1 MNYSGL
7 AKVVINSILFFIIIS
22 LYSCQPNTKENSK
35 PAIPVE
41 TTVIAEQIP
50 IDTSFLKE
58 KNLGDSLCRQA
69 ESRNAEPV
77 SNADLEE
84 VNSKFT
90 FRGAY
95 INPKLVFQLIQWL
108 NDDKPPVLS
117 IDIAAANV
125 GTNQFYTA
133 IAPYKTNT
141 GYVVLEEKTDS
152 INASYHS
159 YQWLG
164 MLSNKI
170 HVLRCLESSTDG
182 SGKFITLLF
191 VRFQI
196 AKFNLNGNYYNQL
209 LMNNISVH
217 NIGDRVNN
225 DIQLNKKAN
234 QIKLTYTN
242 SEGKTISEIIKP
254 Q

>member
-1 MNYSGL
+1 MKNIL
-7 AKVVINSILFFIIIS
+7 LFVCIILFIS
-22 LYSCQPNTKENSK
+22 CHSGMKENTCIIDSTK
-35 PAIPVE
+35 V
-41 TTVIAEQIP
+41 
-50 IDTSFLKE
+50 DTSKLISSELDSNNLKA
-58 KNLGDSLCRQA
+58 KALADTLNKLA
-69 ESRNAEPV
+69 EARNSEPV
-77 SNADLEE
+77 YNADLEE
-84 VNSKFT
+84 VNNNFT

-95 INPKLVFQLIQWL
+95 INPKLVFLFIQWL

-196 AKFNLNGNYYNQL
+196 AKFNLNGKHYNQL

-217 NIGDRVNN
+217 NIGDRVENE
-225 DIQLNKKAN
+225 IQLNKKAN
-234 QIKLTYTN
+234 QIKLTITN
-242 SEGKTISEIIKP
+242 SEGKSISEIIKP
-254 Q
+254 L

>member
-1 MNYSGL
+1 M
-7 AKVVINSILFFIIIS
+7 
-22 LYSCQPNTKENSK
+22 KENTCIIDSTK
-35 PAIPVE
+35 V
-41 TTVIAEQIP
+41 
-50 IDTSFLKE
+50 DTSKLISSELDSNNLKA
-58 KNLGDSLCRQA
+58 KALADTLNKLA
-69 ESRNAEPV
+69 EARNSEPV
-77 SNADLEE
+77 YNADLEE
-84 VNSKFT
+84 VNNNFT

-95 INPKLVFQLIQWL
+95 INPKLVFLFIQWL

-196 AKFNLNGNYYNQL
+196 AKFNLNGKHYNQL

-217 NIGDRVNN
+217 NIGDRVENE
-225 DIQLNKKAN
+225 IQLNKKAN
-234 QIKLTYTN
+234 QIKLTITN
-242 SEGKTISEIIKP
+242 SEGKSISEIIKP
-254 Q
+254 L

>member
-1 MNYSGL
+1 MKIIYL
-7 AKVVINSILFFIIIS
+7 FLFSIFM
-22 LYSCQPNTKENSK
+22 YSCSHSTKEKSVTV
-35 PAIPVE
+35 IPVE
-41 TTVIAEQIP
+41 STRITGQIST
-50 IDTSFLKE
+50 DTSFQKE
-58 KNLGDSLCRQA
+58 KALGDSLCKLA
-69 ESRNAEPV
+69 ESKNNEPV
-77 SNADLEE
+77 SNIDLEE
-84 VNSKFT
+84 VNNNFT

-95 INPKLVFQLIQWL
+95 INPKLVFLFIQWL

-125 GTNQFYTA
+125 GTNQFYTD

-152 INASYHS
+152 THASFHS

-191 VRFQI
+191 VKFQI
-196 AKFNLNGNYYNQL
+196 AKFNLNGKYYNQL

-217 NIGDRVNN
+217 NIGDRVDNE
-225 DIQLNKKAN
+225 IQLNKKAN
-234 QIKLTYTN
+234 QIKLTITN
-242 SEGKTISEIIKP
+242 SEGKTISKIIKP
-254 Q
+254 E